1 MWCRSAV
8 NRTSLS
14 LLATSRTRSSALS
27 APTRPC
33 VRGAFCWLGFPLA
46 NPLPSIP
53 SAADGP
59 ALFGD
64 FAGTTGLSDCPW
76 SCITGVCPWTSRCGL
91 WRHPPGATTGS
102 PGSRARCVRT
112 CSGSLT
118 ARDSLVSCIL
128 DTPDV
133 AFRFLPRRRRPGGV
147 VFRGSLPGLHVPLS
161 TLRGRPRMTRGRCG
175 LLTLHRTTLA
185 FATPRRFSPA
195 HGRIAMFLPRLSR
208 VVGALVV
215 TVLVLSASPPGAVDA
230 QGKKLKIGV
239 VFDYTGP
246 LAGGGSELQALGA
259 KIMID
264 HFIKKGGVEGYQIE
278 ALYADAQSKPEVAIN
293 EAVRLIEQE
302 KVDMLLGFYSSAQC
316 VPVAARIEQLK
327 KFMWITTCISSAV
340 LENRHLKYVFRAQ
353 PSGRQ
358 FGLMSTDFLAQNA
371 KTKLGKDPKDLRVA
385 IIHEDG
391 AYGVDVSKGNE
402 EGAKKAGF
410 NVVLKEGYSATAPDL
425 APLVTK
431 LKRARPDV
439 IFHTGYNPDISLF
452 LRQARELGLRFNA
465 LIGHGAGY
473 GVYDKLKEALGKDVN
488 YFYNV
493 DPISIW
499 LANDKALKPELLPLI
514 KMVGEEYE
522 KARPGTTVRSAHVG
536 MAASNTYVLMT
547 EVLPRAIKKY
557 GGIDAD
563 SLRKAALEVNL
574 PEGGTM
580 LGFGVKFAGEGS
592 AMAGQN
598 ERAFPVIVQYVDDKP
613 YLVWPKSQQQRDPV
627 LPLPSSSPYAAE

>member
-1 MWCRSAV
+1 MISRRSTV
-8 NRTSLS
+8 WIL
-14 LLATSRTRSSALS
+14 
-27 APTRPC
+27 
-33 VRGAFCWLGFPLA
+33 
-46 NPLPSIP
+46 
-53 SAADGP
+53 
-59 ALFGD
+59 
-64 FAGTTGLSDCPW
+64 
-76 SCITGVCPWTSRCGL
+76 
-91 WRHPPGATTGS
+91 
-102 PGSRARCVRT
+102 
-112 CSGSLT
+112 
-118 ARDSLVSCIL
+118 LVS
-128 DTPDV
+128 
-133 AFRFLPRRRRPGGV
+133 
-147 VFRGSLPGLHVPLS
+147 GL
-161 TLRGRPRMTRGRCG
+161 
-175 LLTLHRTTLA
+175 A
-185 FATPRRFSPA
+185 A
-195 HGRIAMFLPRLSR
+195 
-208 VVGALVV
+208 ALV
-215 TVLVLSASPPGAVDA
+215 TGASPLRDA
-230 QGKKLKIGV
+230 HAQAKKLKIGV

-246 LAGGGSELQALGA
+246 LAGGGSDLHALGA

-264 HFIKKGGVEGYQIE
+264 HFAKKGGVEGYQIE
-278 ALYADAQSKPEVAIN
+278 AVYADAQSKPEIAIN
-293 EAVRLIEQE
+293 EATRLIEQE

-316 VPVAARIEQLK
+316 VPAAARVEQLH

-340 LENRHLKYVFRAQ
+340 LENRNLKYVFRVQ

-358 FGLMSTDFLAQNA
+358 FGLMSTDFVAQNA
-371 KTKLGKDPKDLRVA
+371 QAKLGKDPKGLRVA

-613 YLVWPKSQQQRDPV
+613 YVVWPKSLQLREPV
-627 LPLPSSSPYAAE
+627 LKLPSSSPYAAE